1 MARSA
6 LPVLGESHISY
17 WRLKDPMN
25 FTLPQQIYASDVL
38 ASLALLLF
46 LLAVRLLAG
55 RALRARDNLTPHVAR
70 RWTANLRNLLLVVA
84 VLGLIFIWAPQLR
97 TFALS
102 LTAVAVALVVAT
114 KELILCLSGSAL
126 RTFTR
131 AYSVGD
137 YVEIGGLRGEV
148 VDYDLLV
155 TRLHEFENRGG
166 SFIGTGRQ
174 VLVPHSLLFTAPS
187 RIEGEAGGLVRH
199 EFQLTF
205 EPDVNL
211 FAQREAIENV
221 AREAQ
226 RSHEPVS
233 EGWNRPPKRKTR
245 SEPAQPEVE
254 IGFGTSDIGKYRL
267 DIAVLVRPEH
277 AGAVENAVACAIADL
292 VHRLRAAEEGRPS
305 DSASDTGS
313 AG

>member
-1 MARSA
+1 
-6 LPVLGESHISY
+6 
-17 WRLKDPMN
+17 MN
-25 FTLPQQIYASDVL
+25 LTLPQQIYTSDVL

-46 LLAVRLLAG
+46 LLAVWLLAG
-55 RALRARDNLTPHVAR
+55 RALKARDNLTPHVAR
-70 RWTANLRNLLLVVA
+70 RWTANLRNLLLLVA

-137 YVEIGGLRGEV
+137 YVEIGGRRGEV
-148 VDYDLLV
+148 VDYNLLV
-155 TRLHEFENRGG
+155 TRLQEFEHKSG
-166 SFIGTGRQ
+166 SFIRTGRQ

-187 RIEGEAGGLVRH
+187 RVEGEAGGKVRH

-211 FAQREAIENV
+211 FAQRAAIENA

-226 RSHEPVS
+226 RSQEPAPQ
-233 EGWNRPPKRKTR
+233 GKGRPRKGKAGT
-245 SEPAQPEVE
+245 EAAQPELE
-254 IGFGTSDIGKYRL
+254 IGFGTSDIGKSRL
-267 DIAVLVRPEH
+267 DVIVLVHPEH
-277 AGAVENAVACAIADL
+277 AGAVENAIACAIGDL
-292 VHRLRAAEEGRPS
+292 VHRLQAAEEER
-305 DSASDTGS
+305 ASDPTTQTGGDS
-313 AG
+313 